1 MQKIKM
7 IFLPKKLVFV
17 LLITLIVAACGNDDE
32 GEPSLPSG
40 CSGSNGV
47 YASEVVDTNFGCVAT
62 NAFTNADELLG
73 APNASTTG
81 PGKTEYQG
89 FASLG
94 VNGSVTVFMGSCI
107 QDLPGADIRVYQ
119 SVSREGVEVQVS
131 QSKDGPFVSLGFVN
145 CNDPPPFFQ
154 GFCDFDLTGSG
165 LNSVRFVRVID
176 RETIT
181 FPGSEC
187 DNTGLSPGADIDA
200 IQVLHPAS

>member
-1 MQKIKM
+1 MRKIKM
-7 IFLPKKLVFV
+7 IFFATRFVFL
-17 LLITLIVAACGNDDE
+17 LLITLLIAACGDE
-32 GEPSLPSG
+32 ENEPSLPSG

-47 YASEVVDTNFGCVAT
+47 YASEVVAT
-62 NAFTNADELLG
+62 NLGCIPTNSFTNADELLG
-73 APNASTTG
+73 APNASATG

-89 FASLG
+89 FVSLG

-119 SVSREGVEVQVS
+119 SVSREAVEVQVS
-131 QSKDGPFVSLGFVN
+131 QSKDGPFVSLGFQD

-154 GFCDFDLTGSG
+154 GFCEFDLAGSG

-181 FPGSEC
+181 FPGAEC
-187 DNTGLSPGADIDA
+187 DNTGMSPGADVDA
-200 IQVLHPAS
+200 IQVVHSGS